1 MRQYQIH
8 FKYPLELLLTFSS
21 ISVSFGMHE
30 LFQKENAQLE
40 SLNKMSL
47 TSQLQSK
54 LVKPPLTLQRPFF
67 FLFWWTFHTIIINLT
82 ALQRP
87 SLALQESRS
96 TSSLRNT
103 SEDFGYP

>member
-47 TSQLQSK
+47 TS
-54 LVKPPLTLQRPFF
+54 
-67 FLFWWTFHTIIINLT
+67 
-82 ALQRP
+82 
-87 SLALQESRS
+87 
-96 TSSLRNT
+96 
-103 SEDFGYP
+103 

>member
-1 MRQYQIH
+1 MDESVILNDERISILRIL
-8 FKYPLELLLTFSS
+8 KNLFSRL
-21 ISVSFGMHE
+21 VHGMHE
-30 LFQKENAQLE
+30 LKRKCTVRTFEQNGTDFLVTVKA
-40 SLNKMSL
+40 
-47 TSQLQSK
+47 SQASTI
-54 LVKPPLTLQRPFF
+54 TLQRPF

-87 SLALQESRS
+87 SLALQENRS